1 MRKIFAIIGALL
13 TGAIGITLVSTAQ
26 EASAMIIVN

>member
-13 TGAIGITLVSTAQ
+13 TGAIGIALVSAAH
-26 EASAMIIVN
+26 EASARLASN